1 MIITKEMLLYSNG
14 CMRQVEIDQA
24 QAVGVVIGETTVSDG
39 VVKLHAA
46 GHTTLAA
53 WLRLA
58 GHRWAVKNAGVV
70 GVVYHV
76 FNPTTGQ
83 HIDALTLEDAMR
95 LRQEM
100 IDEFVKSSL
109 LLFSIIEE
117 TVANT
122 GESSTRTV
130 DVEAELAAQSQP
142 Q

>member
-1 MIITKEMLLYSNG
+1 M
-14 CMRQVEIDQA
+14 
-24 QAVGVVIGETTVSDG
+24 
-39 VVKLHAA
+39 
-46 GHTTLAA
+46 
-53 WLRLA
+53 
-58 GHRWAVKNAGVV
+58 
-70 GVVYHV
+70 VYHV

-130 DVEAELAAQSQP
+130 DVLFAPELPRPDPTASYDWSGIQQLVQP
-142 Q
+142 IQQQDPQVTKFVELVS

>member
-14 CMRQVEIDQA
+14 CMRQEDIEMA
-24 QAVGVVIGETTVSDG
+24 RAAGVVIGETTVSEG

-70 GVVYHV
+70 GVVYHI
-76 FNPTTGQ
+76 FNPVTGK
-83 HIDALTLEDAMR
+83 HTDALTIEEAMR
-95 LRQEM
+95 LRQQF
-100 IDEFVKSSL
+100 IDDFLRVNL
-109 LLFSIIEE
+109 PVFSVIEE

-122 GESSTRTV
+122 GESTTRVINLET
-130 DVEAELAAQSQP
+130 ELAAQ
-142 Q
+142 

>member
-14 CMRQVEIDQA
+14 CMRQEDIEMA
-24 QAVGVVIGETTVSDG
+24 RAAGVVIGETTVSDG

-58 GHRWAVKNAGVV
+58 GQRWAVKNAGVV

-109 LLFSIIEE
+109 SLFSIIEE

-122 GESSTRTV
+122 GESTTRVINLET
-130 DVEAELAAQSQP
+130 ELAAQ
-142 Q
+142 

>member
-14 CMRQVEIDQA
+14 CMRQEYIEMA
-24 QAVGVVIGETTVSDG
+24 RAAGVVIGETTVSEG

-58 GHRWAVKNAGVV
+58 GHRWAGKNAGGV
-70 GVVYHV
+70 GGGYHV
-76 FNPTTGQ
+76 FHPVTGMPTG
-83 HIDALTLEDAMR
+83 ALTIEEAMR
-95 LRQEM
+95 LRQQL
-100 IDEFVKSSL
+100 IDDFLRVNL
-109 LLFSIIEE
+109 PMFSVIEE

-122 GESSTRTV
+122 GESTTRTV